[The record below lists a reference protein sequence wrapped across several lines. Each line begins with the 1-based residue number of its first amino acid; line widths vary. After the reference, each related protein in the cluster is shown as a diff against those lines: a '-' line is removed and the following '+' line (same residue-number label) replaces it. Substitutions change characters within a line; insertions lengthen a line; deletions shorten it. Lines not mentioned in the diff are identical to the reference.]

1 MTKSSVTASSKTKK
15 SNKTTSWKAGAYNPK
30 FEVKIK
36 ELIKELEE
44 NGFKVRREELK
55 KGLGWKV
62 TSGSCRLFEDNVLF
76 VDRSLTQLEQI
87 EFLSSKLDIV
97 RTHQDKS
104 QVNQAD
110 SQIVS
115 V

>member
-1 MTKSSVTASSKTKK
+1 MTKSSVAGGLKSKK
-15 SNKTTSWKAGAYNPK
+15 SIKTTGWKAGAYNPK

-44 NGFKVRREELK
+44 SGFKVRREELK

-87 EFLSSKLDIV
+87 EFLSGKLDLNRV
-97 RTHQDKS
+97 KQDKTQENPTDN
-104 QVNQAD
+104 QV
-110 SQIVS
+110 SS
-115 V
+115 